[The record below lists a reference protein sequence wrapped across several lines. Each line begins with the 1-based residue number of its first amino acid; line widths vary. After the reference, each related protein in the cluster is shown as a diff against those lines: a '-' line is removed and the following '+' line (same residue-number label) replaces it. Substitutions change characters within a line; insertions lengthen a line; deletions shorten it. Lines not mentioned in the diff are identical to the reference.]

1 MSLEVSSEWQE
12 IADALV
18 NKFSITLGHIE
29 IDKVLFLNETE
40 KTPKK
45 YADTKFIGYPF
56 QFLTDYKYIIIFYAN
71 NIQAMTEEQKKVL
84 CLEQLLYIDE
94 SFNKLRN
101 QDIKSFREFVAT
113 FGVNWDISNSLPDI
127 LADDYD
133 GMS

>member
-1 MSLEVSSEWQE
+1 MSLEVSSDWQE
-12 IADALV
+12 IADALI

-45 YADTKFIGYPF
+45 YGDTKFIGYPF
-56 QFLTDYKYIIIFYAN
+56 NFLTDYKFIIIFYAN

-94 SFNKLRN
+94 SFNKKRDN
-101 QDIKSFREFVAT
+101 DVKSFREFVSVM
-113 FGVNWDISNSLPDI
+113 GINWDIDPNLPDI
-127 LADDYD
+127 LADDYGD
-133 GMS
+133 LS